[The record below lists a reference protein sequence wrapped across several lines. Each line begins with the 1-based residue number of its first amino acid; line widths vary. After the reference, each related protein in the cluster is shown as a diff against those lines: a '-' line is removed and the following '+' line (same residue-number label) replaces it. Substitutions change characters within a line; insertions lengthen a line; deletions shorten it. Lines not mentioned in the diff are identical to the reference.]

1 MGGEGGFK
9 GGTIYNP
16 RTPGRRYAKQNSG
29 RLTRQNSPGSPRTGS
44 SVEIPTYGRK
54 RLKTAV
60 CGLFYFLD
68 SGAGFPGR
76 KFRPPDA
83 PGRPRKPPGM
93 VRARKRPLKEIK
105 PFTGLILSLIK
116 SDIL

>member
-29 RLTRQNSPGSPRTGS
+29 RLTRQNSPGSPRNGS

-83 PGRPRKPPGM
+83 LGSPRNDSGKET
-93 VRARKRPLKEIK
+93 AAKRNKALY
-105 PFTGLILSLIK
+105 GAYIK
-116 SDIL
+116 SD

>member
-29 RLTRQNSPGSPRTGS
+29 RLTRQNSPGSPRNGS

-83 PGRPRKPPGM
+83 LGRPRKPPPEWF
-93 VRARKRPLKEIK
+93 RQETAAKRNKALY
-105 PFTGLILSLIK
+105 GAYIK
-116 SDIL
+116 SD

>member
-29 RLTRQNSPGSPRTGS
+29 RLTRQNSPGSPRNGS

-68 SGAGFPGR
+68 SDAGFSGR

-83 PGRPRKPPGM
+83 LGSPRNDSGKET
-93 VRARKRPLKEIK
+93 AAKRNKALY
-105 PFTGLILSLIK
+105 GAYIK
-116 SDIL
+116 SD

>member
-1 MGGEGGFK
+1 M
-9 GGTIYNP
+9 
-16 RTPGRRYAKQNSG
+16 
-29 RLTRQNSPGSPRTGS
+29 RQNSPGSPRTGS

-83 PGRPRKPPGM
+83 LGSPRNDSGKET
-93 VRARKRPLKEIK
+93 AAKRNKALY
-105 PFTGLILSLIK
+105 GAYIK
-116 SDIL
+116 SD

>member
-83 PGRPRKPPGM
+83 LGRPRKPPGM
-93 VRARKRPLKEIK
+93 VQARNGR
-105 PFTGLILSLIK
+105 
-116 SDIL
+116 

>member
-83 PGRPRKPPGM
+83 LGRPRKPPEWF
-93 VRARKRPLKEIK
+93 RQETAAKRNKALY
-105 PFTGLILSLIK
+105 GAYIK
-116 SDIL
+116 SD